1 MSKLPYEQLMKH
13 YEACLE
19 KFGDNHRGVDWP
31 KEMDAHR
38 RYEVMLGLIPP
49 IDFRSPISILD
60 FGCGTSH
67 LYEHLLKTPQRSTH
81 VTYVGVDISEKFI
94 EVSKKKFPQNQY
106 FSIDLMKEQ
115 IPVDGWDYC
124 ILNGVFTEKLG
135 MTFDQMLD
143 FTQEILKKIYQKTRK
158 GLAFNVMSKVVDW
171 ERDDLFHLSFDQ
183 LSQFIKKELSRN
195 FVIRQDY
202 GLYEYTTYVYR
213 KPFGE
218 D

>member
-1 MSKLPYEQLMKH
+1 
-13 YEACLE
+13 
-19 KFGDNHRGVDWP
+19 
-31 KEMDAHR
+31 
-38 RYEVMLGLIPP
+38 
-49 IDFRSPISILD
+49 
-60 FGCGTSH
+60 
-67 LYEHLLKTPQRSTH
+67 
-81 VTYVGVDISEKFI
+81 
-94 EVSKKKFPQNQY
+94 
-106 FSIDLMKEQ
+106 MKEQ